1 MTLTGFELLAHL
13 FKLPLPLRG
22 SYLYLNFNTLHNRE
36 KKSLRHVATVTK
48 FLAENKAKV
57 NYDTVTNF
65 IDLSQLHLICQML
78 TKFSGYLF
86 QKKIKRKFLCYVH
99 LLYKAGVYEKVSC
112 RSRASTAKKCTK
124 KRDASAKQLFCL
136 YKPIVFLFFLPYSL
150 SSPSSL
156 LKLSIV
162 FHW

>member
-1 MTLTGFELLAHL
+1 MNCGNTNLSEHTILALVINRKNFMTLTGFELLAQL

-65 IDLSQLHLICQML
+65 IDLSQLHLICQLL

-86 QKKIKRKFLCYVH
+86 
-99 LLYKAGVYEKVSC
+99 
-112 RSRASTAKKCTK
+112 
-124 KRDASAKQLFCL
+124 
-136 YKPIVFLFFLPYSL
+136 
-150 SSPSSL
+150 
-156 LKLSIV
+156 
-162 FHW
+162 